1 MKTVQFSAKFT
12 SLTANRVNNYE
23 ANNILVGSLSQVI
36 ASDDYAGFR
45 FYKTNNSGRLCLQMF
60 TTDERL
66 VTIYLSKSLTKEY
79 DNKPFGVR
87 DILTLNVMESYY
99 TNKNGAEDVV
109 LTLHRKAGKL
119 TANDFEAFDKD
130 VLELVNELANA

>member
-12 SLTANRVNNYE
+12 RLTANRVNDYE

-45 FYKTNNSGRLCLQMF
+45 FYRTKNDRLCLQMF

-66 VTIYLSKSLTKEY
+66 ITIYLSKGLTYEY
-79 DNKPFGVR
+79 DNKPFGLR
-87 DILTLNVMESYY
+87 DILNLNVMESYY
-99 TNKNGAEDVV
+99 INKNGEEDVV
-109 LTLHRKAGKL
+109 LTLHRKYEKV
-119 TANDFEAFDKD
+119 NVKDFISFDKD
-130 VLELVNELANA
+130 ILELVNELVEA

>member
-45 FYKTNNSGRLCLQMF
+45 FYRTKNNDRLCLQMF

-66 VTIYLSKSLTKEY
+66 ITIYLSKGLTNEY
-79 DNKPFGVR
+79 ANKPFGVR
-87 DILTLNVMESYY
+87 DILNLNVMESYY

-109 LTLHRKAGKL
+109 LTLHRKAEKV
-119 TANDFEAFDKD
+119 TAKDFISFDKD
-130 VLELVNELANA
+130 ILELVNELAKA

>member
-1 MKTVQFSAKFT
+1 MKKVQFSAKYT
-12 SLTANRVNNYE
+12 SLTSNRVNSYE
-23 ANNILVGSLSQVI
+23 ANNILVGNLSQVI
-36 ASDDYAGFR
+36 ASDDYTGFR

-60 TTDERL
+60 TKDERL

-79 DNKPFGVR
+79 DLKPFKVR
-87 DILTLNVMESYY
+87 DILNLNVMESYY
-99 TNKNGAEDVV
+99 TNRNGAEDVV